1 MDKHK
6 VYIAIDLKSFYASVE
21 CVARGL
27 NPLTTKLVVADPNR
41 TDKTICLAVSPALK
55 ALGVGGRDRLFQVL
69 QKVTR
74 DSFIIAPPRMHKYVE
89 VSSSIF
95 TIYAKY
101 LAPEDI
107 HIYSIDE
114 AFLDVTSY
122 LNSYEMS
129 AHQLARTIVKDI
141 LGHTGITATVGIG
154 ENLYLAKIA
163 MDILAKHLPADQDG
177 VRIAELDEKTYRQ
190 KLWTHTPLTDFWR
203 IGQGTAKHLAQL
215 GIYTMG
221 DLARF
226 SLTGSAKLYRIFGIN
241 AELLIDHAWGY
252 EPTTLYDIK
261 HYQAKTHS
269 QSSGQILPR
278 PYSSQEA
285 SVIITEMANSLT
297 LDLTKNH
304 LLTDQIS
311 LDLGYSPQK
320 STNYLS
326 NNQIEQ
332 NKNTDKKKSTKHYSV
347 HGSQN
352 LSEFTRDTKL
362 ITATFLQLFNKIVN
376 QKLKIRRVNLTTNH
390 LISDLDQDHTKP
402 HQLSLFSNQQKIEHE
417 IERNSKLQL
426 AVLEI
431 QSRFGKNALLRGTS
445 FRKEAT
451 MRERNQQIGGHH
463 A

>member
-69 QKVTR
+69 QKVPR
-74 DSFIIAPPRMHKYVE
+74 DSFIIAQPRMHKYVE

-129 AHQLARTIVKDI
+129 ARQLARTIIKDI

-203 IGQGTAKHLAQL
+203 IGQGTVKHLAQL

-261 HYQAKTHS
+261 HYQVKTHS

-320 STNYLS
+320 LTNYLS

-332 NKNTDKKKSTKHYSV
+332 KKSTKHCSV
-347 HGSQN
+347 HESQN

-362 ITATFLQLFNKIVN
+362 ITATFLQLFNKIVD
-376 QKLKIRRVNLTTNH
+376 QKLKVRRVNLTVNH

-417 IERNSKLQL
+417 AERNSKLQL

-431 QSRFGKNALLRGTS
+431 QSRFGKNALLKGTN